1 MNKQQAIVLLVEQDG
16 WKKAD
21 ATKALEGLDFSND
34 PSEST
39 IRRHI
44 SSFCGPELHKRQR
57 DRATLKGSLTKKDRE
72 MERKDKKY
80 AAQID
85 EYTADLKEERSYWQ
99 KILESLGFD
108 RKVG

>member
-1 MNKQQAIVLLVEQDG
+1 MTKQQAIALLEQDG

-21 ATKALEGLDFSND
+21 ATKALQGLDFGND
-34 PSEST
+34 PNEST
-39 IRRHI
+39 IRTHT
-44 SSFCGPELHKRQR
+44 SLFCGPELHKRQR

-85 EYTADLKEERSYWQ
+85 EYTTDLKEERSYWQ